1 MQVSAA
7 AVAVVDQG
15 PIRKLVNE
23 VAGIFRKWMEG
34 NAVDND
40 QRILLRLASQHLS
53 NMAAYFT
60 SFSLS
65 LVLLGEV
72 KYAKACLIK
81 LHITYIEDH

>member
-1 MQVSAA
+1 MCFYYVQVSTA

-40 QRILLRLASQHLS
+40 QRILLRLEVNTVQYDRLFHLI
-53 NMAAYFT
+53 
-60 SFSLS
+60 LS
-65 LVLLGEV
+65 EPCALGKSEV
-72 KYAKACLIK
+72 C
-81 LHITYIEDH
+81 

>member
-1 MQVSAA
+1 MCFYYVQVPTA

-40 QRILLRLASQHLS
+40 
-53 NMAAYFT
+53 
-60 SFSLS
+60 
-65 LVLLGEV
+65 
-72 KYAKACLIK
+72 
-81 LHITYIEDH
+81 

>member
-1 MQVSAA
+1 VQVSTA

-40 QRILLRLASQHLS
+40 QRILLRLASQHRP
-53 NMAAYFT
+53 
-60 SFSLS
+60 
-65 LVLLGEV
+65 
-72 KYAKACLIK
+72 I
-81 LHITYIEDH
+81 

>member
-1 MQVSAA
+1 MCSCYVQVSTA

-40 QRILLRLASQHLS
+40 QRILLRLEVNTVQYDRL
-53 NMAAYFT
+53 FR
-60 SFSLS
+60 
-65 LVLLGEV
+65 LVLSGPCALGGSEV
-72 KYAKACLIK
+72 C
-81 LHITYIEDH
+81 